1 MFRCVVQRV
10 CVLMRPSQTTPQV
23 VHVCTHVHF
32 LRRLTT
38 CVGCIQVTH
47 PPAINL
53 CCVDR
58 DCALVGHTR
67 VCSARVWC
75 ERACFGTALMV
86 SLHKGAVMIFSTA
99 SV

>member
-10 CVLMRPSQTTPQV
+10 CVLMRPSQTTRQV
-23 VHVCTHVHF
+23 VHVRTHVHC
-32 LRRLTT
+32 LSRLTT
-38 CVGCIQVTH
+38 CVCCIQVTY

-53 CCVDR
+53 RCADR
-58 DCALVGHTR
+58 DCAFVGHTR
-67 VCSARVWC
+67 VCSPRLLC

-86 SLHKGAVMIFSTA
+86 SLHKGAVMIFSLA